1 MTNDEFPMTKEFL
14 NPNDEGKSCA
24 AVGIIC
30 AFVLRPSF
38 DIRPSD
44 FVVFKRH
51 DSNAEFG
58 VRSAESNN

>member
-1 MTNDEFPMTKEFL
+1 MTKEFL

-24 AVGIIC
+24 VVGIIR
-30 AFVLRPSF
+30 AFVVRLSF
-38 DIRPSD
+38 DVRSSD
-44 FVVFKRH
+44 FVIFKSH